1 MTSVM
6 TVWRAA
12 PSTFLFLQKDKSR
25 IDFTERIGLQVV
37 NDLI

>member
-6 TVWRAA
+6 TVWRAS

-25 IDFTERIGLQVV
+25 IDFSERMGLQMV
-37 NDLI
+37 NDLL